1 MTDQIL
7 DRLMRL
13 HPKLIDLGLERT
25 QRLLAA
31 VGSPH
36 LKLPPVVHVAG
47 TNGKGSLVAYL
58 RAMAEAAGYRVHV
71 YTSPHLVRFNE
82 RIRVAGHL
90 IDDDFFDAVLTE
102 CEQANQE
109 EPITF
114 FEITTVAAY
123 LAFSR
128 VPADLTV
135 IEVGMGGRYD
145 ATNVIDPVL
154 SAITPIGYDHT
165 GFLGDKLEGIAAE
178 KAGILKHAV
187 PAVIG
192 RQREASA
199 QVIADAAAKL
209 AVPLFRMGREWQVTP
224 TSGGFRYDSDL
235 LGLDLPAPA
244 LVGAHQID
252 NAATAVACIERLRA
266 AQFRIDDAAIA
277 RGLVVGRVAGP
288 PAEAVARAAGRGH
301 AARRRA
307 LAGWRSQRGLRHRAR
322 ASGRRV
328 GQGAGAAAALPDLRH
343 AHDQGRRGFPAASRA
358 PRPQRARRADRRSC
372 RLYAAGIL
380 RTGGRGRP
388 GLRAHKRHR
397 RGAGRPVGHPARADA
412 YPDLRVAL
420 CRGPGPGPQRLTLR
434 DTALRAAPQGRTPS
448 C

>member
-47 TNGKGSLVAYL
+47 TNGKGSLVAYV

-199 QVIADAAAKL
+199 QVIADEAAKL
-209 AVPLFRMGREWQVTP
+209 AVPLFRMGREWQVTA

-277 RGLVVGRVAGP
+277 RGLTAVEWPARLQKLSRGPLVEAMPPGGELWLDGGHNEDCGIALARQAAEWAKEPAPLPLYLIFGMLTTKDAAGFLRP
-288 PAEAVARAAGRGH
+288 LARHARSARAVPIEGHAAYTPQESCARAAEV
-301 AARRRA
+301 
-307 LAGWRSQRGLRHRAR
+307 GLDC
-322 ASGRRV
+322 V
-328 GQGAGAAAALPDLRH
+328 PTNDIGAALEDLL
-343 AHDQGRRGFPAASRA
+343 ATQPAPMRILICGSLYVAGEVL
-358 PRPQRARRADRRSC
+358 ARN
-372 RLYAAGIL
+372 G
-380 RTGGRGRP
+380 
-388 GLRAHKRHR
+388 
-397 RGAGRPVGHPARADA
+397 
-412 YPDLRVAL
+412 
-420 CRGPGPGPQRLTLR
+420 
-434 DTALRAAPQGRTPS
+434 
-448 C
+448 